1 MNLPNKLSIL
11 RIVLV
16 PVTLLFML
24 PINIFGWEPEGW
36 NNFINSNGMI
46 VAAVVFIIASF
57 TDMFDGKIARK
68 YNLITDLGKFLDSLA
83 DKILVIS
90 IMLAFIGLGRV
101 SAWAVMIIILREFA
115 VSGLRMI
122 AAAKGEVIAAKM
134 IGKVKTVIQMIALIY
149 LMFEPLLLKIFGL
162 GFNGYPIGLN
172 AVTIIGDILFGIC
185 VIMTIVSGV
194 DYLIK
199 GKQYLK
205 GKCQRTSIVK
215 ITY

>member
-11 RIVLV
+11 RIILV

-24 PINIFGWEPEGW
+24 PINIYGWQPETW
-36 NNFINSNGMI
+36 NSFINSNGML
-46 VAAVVFIIASF
+46 VAAGVFIIASL
-57 TDMFDGKIARK
+57 TDAADGKIARK

-90 IMLAFIGLGRV
+90 IMLAFISLGRI
-101 SAWAVMIIILREFA
+101 SAWVVMIIILREFA

-122 AAAKGEVIAAKM
+122 AASKGNVIAAKM
-134 IGKVKTVIQMIALIY
+134 IGKIKTVTQMIAIIY
-149 LMFEPLLLKIFGL
+149 LMFEPLLMKIFYK
-162 GFNGYPIGLN
+162 GFSGYPIEVC
-172 AVTIIGDILFGIC
+172 AVTIIGDLLLGIC

-194 DYLIK
+194 DYLLK

-205 GKCQRTSIVK
+205 G
-215 ITY
+215 

>member
-24 PINIFGWEPEGW
+24 PINIFGWQPEGW
-36 NNFINSNGMI
+36 NNFINSNGML
-46 VAAVVFIIASF
+46 VAAGVFILASL
-57 TDMFDGKIARK
+57 TDAADGKIARK

-90 IMLAFIGLGRV
+90 IMLAFIELGRL
-101 SAWAVMIIILREFA
+101 SAWAVMVIILREFA

-122 AAAKGEVIAAKM
+122 AASRGNVIAAKM
-134 IGKVKTVIQMIALIY
+134 IGKIKTVTQMIALIY
-149 LMFEPLLLKIFGL
+149 LMFEPLLMKIFKL
-162 GFNGYPIGLN
+162 GFTGYPIQLC

-194 DYLIK
+194 DYLMK

-205 GKCQRTSIVK
+205 G
-215 ITY
+215 

>member
-24 PINIFGWEPEGW
+24 PINIFGWQPEGW
-36 NNFINSNGMI
+36 NSFINSYGMI
-46 VAAVVFIIASF
+46 VAAAIFIIASF

-90 IMLAFIGLGRV
+90 IMLAFIGLGRI

-149 LMFEPLLLKIFGL
+149 LMFEPLLLKIFGF
-162 GFNGYPIGLN
+162 GFNGYPVEIN
-172 AVTIIGDILFGIC
+172 AVTIIGDVLFGIC

-205 GKCQRTSIVK
+205 G
-215 ITY
+215 

>member
-1 MNLPNKLSIL
+1 MNLPNKLSVL
-11 RIVLV
+11 RIILV

-24 PINIFGWEPEGW
+24 PVDIFGWQPQGW
-36 NNFINSNGMI
+36 NSFINSNGML
-46 VAAVVFIIASF
+46 VAAGVFILASL
-57 TDMFDGKIARK
+57 TDAADGKIARK

-90 IMLAFIGLGRV
+90 IMLGFIALGRL

-134 IGKVKTVIQMIALIY
+134 IGKIKTVTQMVALIY
-149 LMFEPLLLKIFGL
+149 LMFEPLLMKITGS
-162 GFNGYPIGLN
+162 GFDGYPLRVC
-172 AVTIIGDILFGIC
+172 AVTVIGDVLFGIC

-205 GKCQRTSIVK
+205 G
-215 ITY
+215 

>member
-1 MNLPNKLSIL
+1 MNLPNKLSVL
-11 RIVLV
+11 RIILV

-24 PINIFGWEPEGW
+24 PVDIFGWQPQGW
-36 NNFINSNGMI
+36 NSFINSNGML
-46 VAAVVFIIASF
+46 VAAGVFILASL
-57 TDMFDGKIARK
+57 TDAADGKIARK

-90 IMLAFIGLGRV
+90 IMLGFIALGRL

-134 IGKVKTVIQMIALIY
+134 IGKIKTVTQMVALIY
-149 LMFEPLLLKIFGL
+149 LMFEPLLMKITGS
-162 GFNGYPIGLN
+162 GFDGYPLRIC
-172 AVTIIGDILFGIC
+172 AVTVIGDVLFGIC

-194 DYLIK
+194 DYLFK

-205 GKCQRTSIVK
+205 G
-215 ITY
+215 